1 MFSWFTVLFQLADY
15 AVKAMVWYKDTEAG
29 AKEWA
34 DIQNAYEGALATDIN
49 GDGVVGSNRTA
60 PPQADQVNPTAENST
75 ADVQTVKRRIVR
87 G

>member
-1 MFSWFTVLFQLADY
+1 MFSWVSVFYQLLDY
-15 AVKAMVWYKDTEAG
+15 AVKAMVWYKETEAG

-34 DIQNAYEGALATDIN
+34 DIQNAYETALATDIN
-49 GDGVVGSNRTA
+49 ADGTVGAARTA

-75 ADVQTVKRRIVR
+75 AEVVTQRRKIVR